1 MENGYEY
8 GNWVLF
14 GLAIYMAAMLGIGWY
29 ASKRVKNNSDY
40 IVAGRRL
47 GVFFCTG
54 TLFATWFGAG
64 TCMGGAGNAYL
75 FGNQGVIFD
84 PWSAVPCLII
94 TGMIFG
100 RLMRRSKFLT
110 VVDMMEARYGKGVG
124 IATMIS
130 LAVAEIGFVGAQLVG
145 FGAILHY
152 FSGIPLTM
160 GILIS
165 TVILV
170 IYTYLGGMWAVT
182 LTDVFQMIIL
192 MVGMVAMLYVAV
204 PLAGGWS
211 AIFNNDPAG
220 NWCAINQWSFVPTP
234 ESAANPDGIA
244 GFFGYTGHMGW
255 LYWAAAWLTIGIGC
269 IPAQDYMQRLL
280 AAKDEKTASISCYLS
295 ALLYI
300 TVGMMPV
307 IIGMIY
313 FKINPNLSIDDAM
326 SKILLL
332 MAVEQLPVV
341 WAVIFVSALVAAL
354 MSSADSAIL
363 AAASLIGY
371 NGVKYFKPDTTDEAS
386 LKYTRLCVPIVTAFS
401 LALALYFQVIYNL
414 MVVAWTILLV
424 GIFVPFACAF
434 FWKKANTY
442 GALAAFFGGVISW
455 GIFYLIYLPYTKAME
470 TGILEE
476 GVVYFEWAMWD
487 ALYIASMWALL
498 TSLVCMVV
506 VSLATQKV
514 NTPIPMCDV
523 DGNRL
528 TVVDWVGINFR
539 RKHPEPV
546 PVVERGSIK

>member
-1 MENGYEY
+1 
-8 GNWVLF
+8 
-14 GLAIYMAAMLGIGWY
+14 
-29 ASKRVKNNSDY
+29 
-40 IVAGRRL
+40 
-47 GVFFCTG
+47 
-54 TLFATWFGAG
+54 
-64 TCMGGAGNAYL
+64 
-75 FGNQGVIFD
+75 
-84 PWSAVPCLII
+84 
-94 TGMIFG
+94 
-100 RLMRRSKFLT
+100 
-110 VVDMMEARYGKGVG
+110 
-124 IATMIS
+124 
-130 LAVAEIGFVGAQLVG
+130 
-145 FGAILHY
+145 
-152 FSGIPLTM
+152 
-160 GILIS
+160 
-165 TVILV
+165 
-170 IYTYLGGMWAVT
+170 
-182 LTDVFQMIIL
+182 
-192 MVGMVAMLYVAV
+192 
-204 PLAGGWS
+204 
-211 AIFNNDPAG
+211 
-220 NWCAINQWSFVPTP
+220 
-234 ESAANPDGIA
+234 
-244 GFFGYTGHMGW
+244 
-255 LYWAAAWLTIGIGC
+255 
-269 IPAQDYMQRLL
+269 MQRLL

-386 LKYTRLCVPIVTAFS
+386 LKHTRLCVPIVTAFS

-434 FWKKANTY
+434 FLEKGKYLRGT
-442 GALAAFFGGVISW
+442 G
-455 GIFYLIYLPYTKAME
+455 GIFRRRYFLGYFLPDIPTPIPKQWKPASLKRALF
-470 TGILEE
+470 ILN
-476 GVVYFEWAMWD
+476 GPCGMPSISRPCGHCSHHWSAWWWSP
-487 ALYIASMWALL
+487 LRHKRSIP
-498 TSLVCMVV
+498 
-506 VSLATQKV
+506 
-514 NTPIPMCDV
+514 PIPMCDV